1 MSFSDERFA
10 DHREAWEL
18 IPWVVNG
25 TATEEKRALVHAHLA
40 GCSDCAGEF
49 RAQSELRASVQAAAT
64 TDVDAAASFLKLS
77 TRLDSATVAAAA
89 ATHSRRFA
97 AFTGRRALLAVIAL
111 ETVSLIVLSTA
122 PWMRGPTLGVT
133 VYHTL
138 GADAAIPRH
147 ATIRA
152 VLDPALSLGDLQA
165 MLAKLRLQIVGGPSS
180 AGVFSLAPEAGATS
194 VTTAQTVSML
204 RSRAGVRFAEPT
216 HGGTERR

>member
-25 TATEEKRALVHAHLA
+25 TATDEERTLVHAHLV
-40 GCSDCAGEF
+40 GCPDCAGEF
-49 RAQSELRASVQAAAT
+49 RVQSELQATMQGASTPEA
-64 TDVDAAASFLKLS
+64 DAAASFLKLS
-77 TRLDSATVAAAA
+77 ARLDSAPAAA
-89 ATHSRRFA
+89 ATHGRRFA
-97 AFTGRRALLAVIAL
+97 ALTGRRAMLAVIAL
-111 ETVSLIVLSTA
+111 EAVSLIVLSTA
-122 PWMRGPTLGVT
+122 MWMRGPTLGVA
-133 VYHTL
+133 VYRTL
-138 GADAAIPRH
+138 GADAEVPRH

-165 MLAKLRLQIVGGPSS
+165 MLAELRLQIVGGPSS

-194 VTTAQTVSML
+194 VTTAQTVSLL